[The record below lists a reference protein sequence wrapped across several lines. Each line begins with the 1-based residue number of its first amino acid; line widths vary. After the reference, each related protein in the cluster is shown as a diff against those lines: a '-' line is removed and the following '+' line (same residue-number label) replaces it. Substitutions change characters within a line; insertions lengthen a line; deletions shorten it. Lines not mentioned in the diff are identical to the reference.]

1 MVLIGFTQTGENE
14 RVDVNGLEREREI
27 EMT

>member
-1 MVLIGFTQTGENE
+1 MVLMGFTQTSENE